1 MKVYSWLLHVFHNT
15 TPVAPWRGGVGTRNT
30 AGNSGAV
37 VHAKLSQ
44 WSTIGNKIWL
54 SLRPR
59 NFGNDKIVCLRSIF
73 LRAPLI
79 WLWQNFCFRWDQK
92 NDTWMLSEILRTLIV
107 NIDYRVSIVAKKKI
121 IMVSVACGLFLK
133 RYSIETWQLL
143 PTLLNRT
150 NWLLLVLYFQRNGQT
165 VYKTVSFAGYVGVIS
180 GLKPVRIPFNLWET
194 A

>member
-1 MKVYSWLLHVFHNT
+1 M
-15 TPVAPWRGGVGTRNT
+15 
-30 AGNSGAV
+30 
-37 VHAKLSQ
+37 
-44 WSTIGNKIWL
+44 GNKIWL
-54 SLRPR
+54 PVSVHPR
-59 NFGNDKIVCLRSIF
+59 NFGNDKIICLRSIF
-73 LRAPLI
+73 VRAPLI
-79 WLWQNFCFRWDQK
+79 WLWRNFFFFRWDQK

-107 NIDYRVSIVAKKKI
+107 NIDYRVSIIAKKKI
-121 IMVSVACGLFLK
+121 IMVSVACGLFLM

>member
-1 MKVYSWLLHVFHNT
+1 MPEPFFQGICFMLETWILVSFLGEFNLTFKHFICLFEVWLRYFFIRFVKLKVVLQLHHFWLPISSMKVYSWLLHVFHNT
-15 TPVAPWRGGVGTRNT
+15 APVAPWRGGVGTRNT

-59 NFGNDKIVCLRSIF
+59 NFGNDEIVCLRSIF

-79 WLWQNFCFRWDQK
+79 WLWQNFFFLGGIKRMTLGCWVKFLGPL
-92 NDTWMLSEILRTLIV
+92 LSILT
-107 NIDYRVSIVAKKKI
+107 
-121 IMVSVACGLFLK
+121 
-133 RYSIETWQLL
+133 
-143 PTLLNRT
+143 
-150 NWLLLVLYFQRNGQT
+150 
-165 VYKTVSFAGYVGVIS
+165 
-180 GLKPVRIPFNLWET
+180 T